1 MGKKGG
7 GDGNTVCVEC
17 MGREE
22 WGGDEGKSGAVRGV
36 RISFTSLKVGGQG
49 NIGLEPIYFIHQ
61 QNPTTY
67 TISGRL

>member
-22 WGGDEGKSGAVRGV
+22 WGGDEGKSGVV
-36 RISFTSLKVGGQG
+36 RISFTSLKVGG
-49 NIGLEPIYFIHQ
+49 
-61 QNPTTY
+61 
-67 TISGRL
+67 